1 MGRTKAWLL
10 SRRRSGEETYERL
23 VQPLV
28 GGIYTADPEKLSL
41 RATLPRFAEM
51 ERLHGSLIRAAR
63 ADRGTGKNDGLD
75 LPDDAGARYSMFV
88 APREGSFGFCG
99 GDCGAAAGGLR
110 ETKYGGGGDR
120 AGWRQVAGEDE
131 RLVRVR
137 PSPCPLLEG
146 ERSYYSTR

>member
-1 MGRTKAWLL
+1 MSLRGKLRLAWERFVPARRDEADE
-10 SRRRSGEETYERL
+10 SVAAFVRRRLGPETYERL

-63 ADRGTGKNDGLD
+63 ADRSTGKNDGLD

-88 APREGSFGFCG
+88 APREGLSSFVEAIAARLPAGCVKLNTAVEGIERIG
-99 GDCGAAAGGLR
+99 GNGR
-110 ETKYGGGGDR
+110 
-120 AGWRQVAGEDE
+120 
-131 RLVRVR
+131 
-137 PSPCPLLEG
+137 
-146 ERSYYSTR
+146 